1 MAEFK
6 NLSDLTTNLSPEQ
19 DFISCFEKLRWN
31 DKIISPFDPNSKA
44 TPWVFCPIFET
55 ALKNSVEI
63 DKTFIGGKNKNRHW
77 DKKVP
82 HSQVNHSAKE
92 YVNEKAHTN
101 SVENFWSHLKRGI
114 YGTYHWTSRK
124 HLHSYIDEFTL
135 RYNTRNKNKTM
146 DKKIPCDACGFYL
159 DEVYMHKNENGKT
172 YCTSCELLINSNED
186 LDKIEPVSQEDL
198 EKNLKTL
205 LNTPPLK

>member
-1 MAEFK
+1 MLERGG
-6 NLSDLTTNLSPEQ
+6 NLITQVVSNTQQNTLE
-19 DFISCFEKLRWN
+19 
-31 DKIISPFDPNSKA
+31 KIIISN
-44 TPWVFCPIFET
+44 V
-55 ALKNSVEI
+55 
-63 DKTFIGGKNKNRHW
+63 
-77 DKKVP
+77 KK
-82 HSQVNHSAKE
+82 VNHSAKE